1 MIIGTPKE
9 IKEDETRVAMT
20 PYWAK
25 KLVESG
31 HEVLIQKGAGVL
43 SGFCDDQYIEA
54 GARLVDTLE
63 DVYEQA
69 EFVTKVKE
77 LMPREFD
84 LIRENQLLMTWLHL
98 AEDHDKPMTQALM
111 DRKTIALSM
120 ELIVL
125 DDGSRPTMKPMSE
138 IAGSLGMLESVK
150 YCQTINGGTG
160 IFLKKVKGLPTP
172 KVVIVGGGN
181 AGSAAAQVALG
192 LGLRTT
198 IIEED
203 YDRLEWLKYALP
215 GAEILLSEEGLI
227 EREAL
232 DCDVFVNCVYP
243 SPEPGERKYI
253 LKRETIRKMTNCSLI
268 MDIAGAKTIETGKYT
283 TLSEPVYVEE
293 GVLHYGV
300 DNMPSLIPKT
310 ATEALLMIT
319 GPYIMA
325 IAEKGL
331 KKAAEDDASIRR
343 CISTVGGKLVHEE
356 IAINQ
361 ELPYTELDLDMLP

>member
-25 KLVESG
+25 KLTGLG
-31 HEVLIQKGAGVL
+31 HEILIQKGAGVL
-43 SGFCDDQYIEA
+43 SGFPDEAYVEA

-63 DVYEQA
+63 DIYEQA

-77 LMPREFD
+77 LMPREFN
-84 LIRENQLLMTWLHL
+84 LIREDQMLMTWLHL

-111 DRKTIALSM
+111 DQKTIALSM

-138 IAGSLGMLESVK
+138 IAGSLGMLEAVK
-150 YCQTINGGTG
+150 YCQTINGGSG
-160 IFLKKVKGLPTP
+160 IFLTKVKGLPTP

-181 AGSAAAQVALG
+181 AGSSAAQVALG

-198 IIEED
+198 IIEAD
-203 YDRLEWLKYALP
+203 YDRMEWLKYALP

-243 SPEPGERKYI
+243 SPEPGERHHI

-283 TLSEPVYVEE
+283 TLSDPVYREE

-319 GPYIMA
+319 GPYITA

-331 KKAAEDDASIRR
+331 KKAAQDDASIKR

-361 ELPYTELDLDMLP
+361 ELPYTPFDFDMLP

>member
-253 LKRETIRKMTNCSLI
+253 
-268 MDIAGAKTIETGKYT
+268 
-283 TLSEPVYVEE
+283 
-293 GVLHYGV
+293 
-300 DNMPSLIPKT
+300 
-310 ATEALLMIT
+310 
-319 GPYIMA
+319 
-325 IAEKGL
+325 
-331 KKAAEDDASIRR
+331 
-343 CISTVGGKLVHEE
+343 
-356 IAINQ
+356 
-361 ELPYTELDLDMLP
+361 